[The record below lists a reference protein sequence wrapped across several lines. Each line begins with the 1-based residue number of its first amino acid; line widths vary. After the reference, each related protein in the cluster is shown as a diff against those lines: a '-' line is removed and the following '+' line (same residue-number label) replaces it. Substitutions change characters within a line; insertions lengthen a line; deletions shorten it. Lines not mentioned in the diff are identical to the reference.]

1 MSEDIRKM
9 IDKVKNF
16 KSFVNENYNSDILCD
31 VFNLKTTGMAYY
43 DGVIKNDGSQY
54 KHSSPQDNIIIN
66 EQNPIKFILKYMT
79 LDDYGKI
86 IKRTM
91 TDPNYIQ
98 NEKILKIMGNM
109 QKGIKYDTPMIDLVD
124 KYNFQEG
131 RHRVIAA
138 NKLGCELIPV
148 YIFGLD
154 VK

>member
-16 KSFVNENYNSDILCD
+16 KSDTFCD
-31 VFNLKTTGMAYY
+31 FFNLKTTGMIYY
-43 DGVIKNDGSQY
+43 DGVIKNDGTQY
-54 KHSSPQDNIIIN
+54 KHPSPKDDIIIN
-66 EQNPIKFILKYMT
+66 EQNPIKFILKYMN

-98 NEKILKIMGNM
+98 NEKIIKIMDNM
-109 QKGIKYDTPMIDLVD
+109 QKGIKYDTPMVDLVD

-131 RHRVIAA
+131 RHRIIAA
-138 NKLGCELIPV
+138 TNLGCDLIPV

-154 VK
+154 VQ

>member
-1 MSEDIRKM
+1 MSKEMREQ
-9 IDKVKNF
+9 IDRVKNCKQF
-16 KSFVNENYNSDILCD
+16 LNENHNSDILCD

-54 KHSSPQDNIIIN
+54 KHPSPKDDIIIN
-66 EQNPIKFILKYMT
+66 EQNPIKFILKYIT

-86 IKRTM
+86 TKRTM

-98 NEKILKIMGNM
+98 DEKILKIMGNM

-138 NKLGCELIPV
+138 TKLGCESIPV

-154 VK
+154 VQ